1 LKTDSLFYRL
11 FQNFPYL
18 LFELIDVSVANSEQY
33 QFRSVEIKQ
42 TAKVRFPM
50 RPTRTL
56 GSHLFRIDGLFAPPQ
71 DDAESPLFFVEVQFS
86 GERDFYSRLFG
97 EIFLYLRQYQPSQ
110 PWRSVVIYP
119 TRRVDIGET
128 QHYAE
133 LLESPRVRRVYL
145 DELEDNPDS
154 IGISLLQLV
163 ILPEQTA
170 VTQARELVTRAKQQ
184 IEQRISQRQILELVE
199 TIIVYKLPRL
209 SREEIQQMLGFS
221 DIDVKQTR
229 FYQDVYAEA
238 EADLVIRQLSR
249 RCGELD
255 ANLVEQIRGLDIS
268 QLEELAEALLEFSSQ
283 DDLEAWLQ
291 QSNV

>member
-1 LKTDSLFYRL
+1 MRLTFWGNPRITHAL
-11 FQNFPYL
+11 FQNFPFL

-42 TAKVRFPM
+42 TA
-50 RPTRTL
+50 
-56 GSHLFRIDGLFAPPQ
+56 FRIDGLFAPPQ
-71 DDAESPLFFVEVQFS
+71 NDVESPLFFVEVQFS

-128 QHYAE
+128 QHYTE
-133 LLESPRVRRVYL
+133 LLESPRVRRIYL
-145 DELEDNPDS
+145 DELEDNPDR

-170 VTQARELVTRAKQQ
+170 VTQARELVTQAKQQ
-184 IEQRISQRQILELVE
+184 IEQGITQRQILELVE

-229 FYQDVYAEA
+229 FYQDVYGEGKQEEA
-238 EADLVIRQLSR
+238 VALVFRLINR
-249 RCGELD
+249 RFGELD
-255 ANLVEQIRGLDIS
+255 ANLVEQIRKLNVS

-283 DDLEAWLQ
+283 DELEAWLQ

>member
-11 FQNFPYL
+11 FQNFPSL
-18 LFELIDVSVANSEQY
+18 LFELIDVSVTNSEQY

-42 TAKVRFPM
+42 TA
-50 RPTRTL
+50 
-56 GSHLFRIDGLFAPPQ
+56 FRIDGLFTPPQ
-71 DDAESPLFFVEVQFS
+71 VDAESPLFFVEVQFS

-128 QHYAE
+128 QHYTE
-133 LLESPRVRRVYL
+133 LLESSRVQRVYL

-154 IGISLLQLV
+154 IGISLLKLV
-163 ILPEQTA
+163 ILPEETA
-170 VTQARELVTRAKQQ
+170 VNQARELVTQAKQE
-184 IEQRISQRQILELVE
+184 IEQGRSQILELVE

-255 ANLVEQIRGLDIS
+255 ANLVKRIRELNVS

-283 DDLEAWLQ
+283 DELEAWLQ